1 MPAITQVVS
10 IGLQDMILV
19 DQPETTFWSTEFK
32 RHTNFAL
39 ESIENNFQQTAD
51 FGRRASCIMQ
61 RVGDLAGRSYL
72 QVTLPEITQ
81 SMARHARWLDY
92 IGEHMIAEVEVQIGG
107 QKIDRQFGEW
117 IHIWNQLTLPLGQ
130 RKNYHKMIGHT
141 TQLTYITDPSFDDVA
156 GPCAASSG
164 PNQVCAPRNALPE
177 TTLYIPLTFWFCLN
191 PGLALPIVAL
201 PFHEIR
207 IDVVFRPLGECLWA
221 VNSLVAT
228 ENEQKATNAYSTS
241 LVAASLYVDYT
252 FLDIDERTS
261 VGNTPH
267 NYLITQLQYNG
278 DESVGSSTSRVK
290 LNFSHPCKSI
300 YFVVQ
305 PDANVD
311 YCAST
316 RGGTVLY
323 KTLGAQPFNFT
334 DAIDALPRSIHAFG
348 GPRSVGGDVD
358 NPQGFIN
365 ASGLFETAG
374 ASDLHVN
381 GNASA
386 SNGFWASGLEGQYAP
401 FDNGAA
407 DYPSFVS
414 DAGTFVLSE
423 TARDLHCWGENP
435 VITATLKLNGSERM
449 SVREGS
455 YFDRVQPFQHHANGC
470 DDGINM
476 YSFALK
482 PGEFPPSGACNFS
495 RMDNAELALVISSAA
510 VSGNNTAK
518 VRVYALNTN
527 QLQVTNGMAGIQ
539 FAS

>member
-10 IGLQDMILV
+10 VGLQDMILV
-19 DQPETTFWSTEFK
+19 DNPETTFWETEFK

-39 ESIENNFQQTAD
+39 ESIENNFQNSAD
-51 FGRRASCIMQ
+51 FGRRAACPIQ
-61 RVGDLAGRSYL
+61 RVGDLAGRTYL

-92 IGEHMIAEVEVQIGG
+92 IGEHLIAEVEIQIGS

-141 TQLTYITDPSFDDVA
+141 TQLTYITDPSFEDVA
-156 GPCAASSG
+156 GPCAESSG
-164 PNQVCAPRNALPE
+164 PGQVCAPRNALPE

-201 PFHEIR
+201 PFHDIR
-207 IDVVFRPLGECLWA
+207 IDVVFRPIGECLWA

-228 ENEQKATNAYSTS
+228 EGEQKATAAYNTS
-241 LVAASLYVDYT
+241 LVAASVYVDYT
-252 FLDIDERTS
+252 FLDINERTS
-261 VGNTPH
+261 IANLPH

-278 DESVGSSTSRVK
+278 DESIGSSTGRIK

-311 YCAST
+311 YCGST
-316 RGGTVLY
+316 RGGHVLY
-323 KTLGAQPFNFT
+323 KTLGAQPFNYT

-348 GPRSVGGDVD
+348 GPNSVGGS
-358 NPQGFIN
+358 GAFIT
-365 ASGLFETAG
+365 STGVFETAG
-374 ASDLHVN
+374 AADF
-381 GNASA
+381 GTASA
-386 SNGFWASGLEGQYAP
+386 GIASSVPWASGSAEYTP
-401 FDNGAA
+401 FYQGDNSAT
-407 DYPSFVS
+407 SFVS

-423 TARDLHCWGENP
+423 MARDLHCWGENP
-435 VITATLKLNGSERM
+435 VITCTLKLNGTERM

-482 PGEFPPSGACNFS
+482 PGEYAPSGACNFS
-495 RMDNAELALVISSAA
+495 RMDHAELALVISSNA
-510 VSGNNTAK
+510 VSGTNTAK